1 MIRLIGFESQNGD
14 FVSKDTGE
22 VIEWSNRLLR
32 CVTDENLG
40 DREYGLK
47 IIQQKLKTIS
57 VIKSLGLNE
66 NSSELA
72 VDNALKSILNRCILW
87 KIGIV
92 KDNSKEKYDIVGF
105 ALEPTPEKK

>member
-1 MIRLIGFESQNGD
+1 
-14 FVSKDTGE
+14 
-22 VIEWSNRLLR
+22 
-32 CVTDENLG
+32 VTDENLG

-66 NSSELA
+66 NSSEQA
-72 VDNALKSILNRCILW
+72 VDNALKNILNRNILW

-92 KDNSKEKYDIVGF
+92 KENSKDKYDIVGF
-105 ALEPTPEKK
+105 VLEPTPEKK

>member
-47 IIQQKLKTIS
+47 IIQQKLKTTS

-105 ALEPTPEKK
+105 VLEPTPEKK